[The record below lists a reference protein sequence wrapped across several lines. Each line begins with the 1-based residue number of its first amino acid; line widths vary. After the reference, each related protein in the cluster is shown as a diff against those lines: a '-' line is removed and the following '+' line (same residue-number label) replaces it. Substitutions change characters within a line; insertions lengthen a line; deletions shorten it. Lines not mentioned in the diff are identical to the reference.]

1 MLSLVEVERSC
12 LSLQIGMMVNRKAVL
27 EVTWKNLHFFSAIS
41 ASRIGDPGVGLKK
54 LKVEQEESYHNP
66 EANNIH

>member
-12 LSLQIGMMVNRKAVL
+12 LSLQFGVKINPKAVID
-27 EVTWKNLHFFSAIS
+27 VTWKNLHFFSAIS

-54 LKVEQEESYHNP
+54 LKAEQEESYHNP